1 MFHITVISG
10 PYDAPINSTVEQDI
24 PIMTNLILK
33 TSLIPLVIAGLFI
46 ATNVHAA
53 SLLIQGF

>member
-1 MFHITVISG
+1 
-10 PYDAPINSTVEQDI
+10 
-24 PIMTNLILK
+24 MTNLILK